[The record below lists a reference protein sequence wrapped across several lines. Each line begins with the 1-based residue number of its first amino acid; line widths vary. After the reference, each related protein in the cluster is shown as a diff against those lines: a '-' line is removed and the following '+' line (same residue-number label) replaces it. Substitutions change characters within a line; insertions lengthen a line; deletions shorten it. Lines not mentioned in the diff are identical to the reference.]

1 MADLLIIGSGGIGQA
16 FAEQSTIR
24 SPETRVLTTTR
35 SSLGDEPIVLDLT
48 DTHTYQPCINQLKE
62 LEFNPA
68 RIIFSQGLLHNETQ
82 RPEKSLR
89 EMDLDWMTQV
99 MQVNALGPM
108 AFLAQLMRLIPR
120 QAEMQIAFLSAR
132 VGSISDN
139 QLGGWYGYRASKAAL
154 NMLIKTLS
162 IELARTHPKVQLLAL
177 HPGTTDTELS
187 KPFQAR
193 VPEGKLFTT
202 TFAASA
208 LLDVM
213 DSARGGQSGQFLA
226 WDGASI
232 PW

>member
-1 MADLLIIGSGGIGQA
+1 MADLLVIGSGGIGQA
-16 FAEQSTIR
+16 FVEQSTLR
-24 SPETRVLTTTR
+24 DAETRVLQTR
-35 SSLGDEPIVLDLT
+35 RGSSGKDEITLDLT
-48 DTHTYQPCINQLKE
+48 DTSTFQPCIDQLKAVA
-62 LEFNPA
+62 FNPS
-68 RIIFSQGLLHNETQ
+68 RIIFSQGLLHTETQ

-89 EMDLDWMTQV
+89 EMDLDWMTRV

-108 AFLAQLMRLIPR
+108 AFLAKLMQLIPR
-120 QAEMQIAFLSAR
+120 QSELQIAFLSAR

-213 DSARGGQSGQFLA
+213 ESARGGQSGQFLA
-226 WDGASI
+226 WDGSSI

>member
-1 MADLLIIGSGGIGQA
+1 MSDLLVIGSGGIGQA
-16 FAEQSTIR
+16 FVEQSNIR
-24 SPETRVLTTTR
+24 DPDSRVLQTR
-35 SSLGDEPIVLDLT
+35 RNASGEAEFILDLT
-48 DTHTYQPCINQLKE
+48 DPSTFQPCIDQLKAF
-62 LEFNPA
+62 EFKPS
-68 RIIFSQGLLHNETQ
+68 RIIFAQGLLHNDTQ

-89 EMDLDWMTQV
+89 EMDLDWMTEV
-99 MQVNALGPM
+99 MRVNALGPM
-108 AFLAQLMRLIPR
+108 AFMAQLMRLIPR
-120 QAEMQIAFLSAR
+120 QSAVQIAFLSAR

-162 IELARTHPKVQLLAL
+162 IELSRTHPKVQLLAL

-193 VPEGKLFTT
+193 VPEGKLFSS

-213 DSARGGQSGQFLA
+213 ESVSGGQSGQFLA
-226 WDGASI
+226 WDGTSI

>member
-1 MADLLIIGSGGIGQA
+1 MADLLIVGSGGIGQA
-16 FAEQSTIR
+16 FAEQSNAR
-24 SPETRVLTTTR
+24 NPETRVLQTKR
-35 SSLGDEPIVLDLT
+35 VASGDRQILLDLT
-48 DTHTYQPCINQLKE
+48 DAQTYQPCIEQLKA
-62 LEFNPA
+62 LGFNPS
-68 RIIFSQGLLHNETQ
+68 RIIFSQGLLHNEIQ

-120 QAEMQIAFLSAR
+120 QSELQIAFLSAR

-162 IELARTHPKVQLLAL
+162 IELSRTHPKVQLLAL

-193 VPEGKLFTT
+193 VPEGKLFTS

-213 DSARGGQSGQFLA
+213 ESARGGSSGQFLA
-226 WDGASI
+226 WDGSTI

>member
-1 MADLLIIGSGGIGQA
+1 MADLLIVGSGGIGQA
-16 FAEQSTIR
+16 FAEQSNAR
-24 SPETRVLTTTR
+24 NPETRVLQTKR
-35 SSLGDEPIVLDLT
+35 VASNDRQIVLDLT
-48 DTHTYQPCINQLKE
+48 DPKTFQPCIDQLKA
-62 LEFNPA
+62 LGFNPS
-68 RIIFSQGLLHNETQ
+68 RIIFSQGLLHNEIQ

-120 QAEMQIAFLSAR
+120 QSELQIAFLSAR

-162 IELARTHPKVQLLAL
+162 IELSRTHPNVQLLAL

-193 VPEGKLFTT
+193 VPEGKLFTSN
-202 TFAASA
+202 FAASA

-213 DSARGGQSGQFLA
+213 ESARGGSSGQFLA
-226 WDGASI
+226 WDGSVI

>member
-16 FAEQSTIR
+16 FAEQSAVR
-24 SPETRVLTTTR
+24 HSETRVLQTTR
-35 SSLGDEPIVLDLT
+35 SSAGDEPLVLDLT
-48 DTHTYQPCINQLKE
+48 DASTFQPCIDQLKA

-108 AFLAQLMRLIPR
+108 AFLAKLMRLIPR
-120 QAEMQIAFLSAR
+120 QSELQIAFLSAR

-187 KPFQAR
+187 RPFQAR

-213 DSARGGQSGQFLA
+213 ESARGGHSGQFLA
-226 WDGASI
+226 WDGSSI

>member
-1 MADLLIIGSGGIGQA
+1 MADLLIVGSGGIGQA

-24 SPETRVLTTTR
+24 NPETRVLQTKR
-35 SSLGDEPIVLDLT
+35 VASGDLKILLDLA
-48 DTHTYQPCINQLKE
+48 DTQTYQPCIEQLKT
-62 LEFNPA
+62 LDFNPF
-68 RIIFSQGLLHNETQ
+68 RIIFSQGLLHNEIQ

-120 QAEMQIAFLSAR
+120 QSELQIAFLSAR

-162 IELARTHPKVQLLAL
+162 IELSRTHPKVQLLAL

-193 VPEGKLFTT
+193 VPEGKLFTS

-213 DSARGGQSGQFLA
+213 ESARGGSSGQFLA
-226 WDGASI
+226 WDGSAI

>member
-1 MADLLIIGSGGIGQA
+1 MADLLIVGSGGIGQA

-24 SPETRVLTTTR
+24 DPDTRVFQTKRGAAGGTQML
-35 SSLGDEPIVLDLT
+35 LDLT
-48 DTHTYQPCINQLKE
+48 DAQTFQPCIDQFKA
-62 LEFNPA
+62 LEFNPS
-68 RIIFSQGLLHNETQ
+68 RIIFAQGLLHNETQ

-120 QAEMQIAFLSAR
+120 QSELQIAFLSAR

-162 IELARTHPKVQLLAL
+162 IELSRTHPKVQLLAL

-193 VPEGKLFTT
+193 VPEGKLFTS

-213 DSARGGQSGQFLA
+213 ESARGGASGQFLA
-226 WDGASI
+226 WDGSVI

>member
-1 MADLLIIGSGGIGQA
+1 MSDLLIIGSGGIGQA
-16 FAEQSTIR
+16 LAEQSTIR
-24 SPETRVLTTTR
+24 NPETRVLHTKR
-35 SSLGDEPIVLDLT
+35 VASGDRQIVLNLT
-48 DTHTYQPCINQLKE
+48 DPKTFQPCIDQLKA
-62 LEFNPA
+62 LDFNPT
-68 RIIFSQGLLHNETQ
+68 RIIFSQGLLHNDTQ

-108 AFLAQLMRLIPR
+108 AFLAQVMRLIPR
-120 QAEMQIAFLSAR
+120 QSELQIAFLSAR

-162 IELARTHPKVQLLAL
+162 IELSRTHPKVQLLAL

-193 VPEGKLFTT
+193 VPEGKLFTSA
-202 TFAASA
+202 FAASA
-208 LLDVM
+208 LMDVM
-213 DSARGGQSGQFLA
+213 DGARGGPSGQFLA
-226 WDGASI
+226 WDGSVI

>member
-1 MADLLIIGSGGIGQA
+1 MADLLIVGSGGIGQA
-16 FAEQSTIR
+16 FAKQSNAR
-24 SPETRVLTTTR
+24 NPEIRVLQTKR
-35 SSLGDEPIVLDLT
+35 VASGDRQILLDLT
-48 DTHTYQPCINQLKE
+48 DAQTYQPCIEQLKA
-62 LEFNPA
+62 LGFNPS
-68 RIIFSQGLLHNETQ
+68 RIIFSQGLLHNEIQ

-120 QAEMQIAFLSAR
+120 QSELQIAFLSAR

-162 IELARTHPKVQLLAL
+162 IELSRTHPKVQLLAL

-193 VPEGKLFTT
+193 VPEGKLFTS

-213 DSARGGQSGQFLA
+213 ENARGGSSGQFLA
-226 WDGASI
+226 WDGSVI

>member
-1 MADLLIIGSGGIGQA
+1 MADLLIVGSGGIGQA
-16 FAEQSTIR
+16 FAKQSNAR
-24 SPETRVLTTTR
+24 NPEIRVLQTKR
-35 SSLGDEPIVLDLT
+35 VASGDRPILLDLT
-48 DTHTYQPCINQLKE
+48 DAQTYQPCIEQLKA
-62 LEFNPA
+62 LGFNPS
-68 RIIFSQGLLHNETQ
+68 RIIFSQGLLHNEIQ

-120 QAEMQIAFLSAR
+120 QSELQIAFLSAR

-162 IELARTHPKVQLLAL
+162 IELSRTHPKVQLLAL

-193 VPEGKLFTT
+193 VPEGKLFTS

-213 DSARGGQSGQFLA
+213 ESARGGSSGQFLA
-226 WDGASI
+226 WDGSTI

>member
-1 MADLLIIGSGGIGQA
+1 MADLLIVGSGGIGQA
-16 FAEQSTIR
+16 FAKQSNAR
-24 SPETRVLTTTR
+24 NPEIRVLQTKR
-35 SSLGDEPIVLDLT
+35 VASGDRPILLDLT
-48 DTHTYQPCINQLKE
+48 DAQTYQPCIEQLKA
-62 LEFNPA
+62 LGFNPS
-68 RIIFSQGLLHNETQ
+68 RIIFSQGLLHNEIQ

-120 QAEMQIAFLSAR
+120 QSELQIAFLSAR

-162 IELARTHPKVQLLAL
+162 IELSRTHPKVQLLAL

-193 VPEGKLFTT
+193 VPEGKLFTS

-213 DSARGGQSGQFLA
+213 ESARGGSSGQFLA
-226 WDGASI
+226 WDGSSI